1 MALQRQF
8 DFFDKVEVKDPEN
21 PTKPPEV
28 FQSIESN
35 VATSGRGH
43 MVVADRFGLVH
54 IIDKGLRDESFLAYD
69 SGRVS
74 HMKQLKQRNILVTVG
89 EEDAA
94 QVIKIWDL
102 DKPDRN
108 MSGPMLQRSIRV
120 NQTGNIFPV
129 SAFAVLEN
137 LSQIAVGLA
146 NGTVVLIN
154 GDLMRERTT
163 SQKIVHQND
172 EPITG
177 LGFKEQQ
184 RGALLYI
191 ATTSKVLLYN
201 TVIKNIQTLDDHGG
215 GLGCA
220 VMNESTQEL
229 AIARD
234 EAIFFYGPD
243 GRGPAYAYDGPKT
256 FISFYKSYLVLVS
269 PPNISISASRT
280 FGINS
285 VAVSA
290 NDTTRLTIIDTAN
303 KFTAYQATFSQGI
316 RSVICEWG
324 SIYVVENGGRVYR
337 LDELDT
343 SVKLDVLFKKNMY
356 LLAINLA
363 HNQKY
368 DNASISEIIKK
379 YGDHLYNKGDYD
391 GAMAQYV
398 RTIGRLEPSYVIRK
412 FLDAQRIYNLTSY
425 LQELHSSGLANKDHT
440 TLLLNCYTKLKD
452 VKRLDEFL
460 KTDRDL
466 KFDIHTAIQ
475 VCRQAGYYEHAAYL
489 ADKFDVHE
497 LYLSVQ
503 IDDVKQYDHALAYMR
518 RLGTMD
524 ADKNLQKYGKVLLTH
539 LPEKTTQLLV
549 DLCSGTLARTSAT
562 SPTPAPGRDSPAP
575 HNPANG
581 QHAAFNMLPFAMG
594 GTGGATPPV
603 SSAAASPSVPSHSTF
618 PSKGRGGYP
627 HEPAKYAPPSPRT
640 FMSLFVDLPSYL
652 IIFLEKV
659 SANRWPTSMGA
670 GTLSPQ
676 STAVSS
682 AGTSLKSPTNGVAPT
697 RPGSIGGPGNNP
709 YSQKKTLA
717 SLDYSDKASTSGS
730 NRLGALSE
738 QDVEERS
745 AIWNTLLELY
755 LADSPMNPSDQ
766 SGKGSTMQV
775 AEMNRKM
782 KERNIKKEKCLKL
795 LNATE
800 VQYDTNHALV
810 LCHMAGFD
818 EGIVFLYER
827 MKMYTDILRLWIE
840 RDNTAKVIECLDK
853 YGPLEPS
860 LYPLT
865 LSYFSSSPG
874 RLTSA
879 TRDLLKVLDHIDQQ
893 DLLPPLQVV
902 QALSQTSVAT
912 IGMIKNY
919 IGRRIEVERKERLED
934 QKQIQS
940 YRQESERKR
949 REIEELKTSAR
960 VFQATK
966 CSACGGSLDL
976 PAVHFLCKHSYHQR
990 CLSDA
995 ADRECPKCMV
1005 EQRTVADIR
1014 RMQEANAEK
1023 HDLLRA
1029 ELEDADDGFEVIAKY
1044 FGNNTMA
1051 FARLID

>member
-8 DFFDKVEVKDPEN
+8 NFFDKVELKDPED
-21 PTKPPEV
+21 PTKSPEI

-43 MVVADRFGLVH
+43 MVVADRSGVVH
-54 IIDKGLRDESFLAYD
+54 IIDKNLKVESFLAYE
-69 SGRVS
+69 SGRIT
-74 HMKQLKQRNILVTVG
+74 HMKQLRQRNILVTVG
-89 EEDAA
+89 EEDNAV
-94 QVIKIWDL
+94 QVIKLWDL
-102 DKPDRN
+102 DKPDRVKT
-108 MSGPMLQRSIRV
+108 GPTLERSIRV
-120 NQTGNIFPV
+120 QQTKDTFPV
-129 SAFAVLEN
+129 SALAVLEN

-146 NGTVVLIN
+146 NGVVVLIN

-163 SQKIVHQND
+163 AQKIVHQND

-184 RGALLYI
+184 KGALLFI

-201 TVIKNIQTLDDHGG
+201 TFTKHTQTLDDQGG

-220 VMNESTQEL
+220 VMNEASQEL

-234 EAIFFYGPD
+234 EAIFFYGAD
-243 GRGPAYAYDGPKT
+243 GRGPAYAFDGPKT

-269 PPNISISASRT
+269 PPNITTAASRQ
-280 FGINS
+280 FGVNAS
-285 VAVSA
+285 AVSA
-290 NDTTRLTIIDTAN
+290 NDTTRLTIIDTLN

-324 SIYVVENGGRVYR
+324 SIHIVENGGKVYR
-337 LDELDT
+337 LDEMDT
-343 SVKLDVLFKKNMY
+343 SVKLDILFKKNMY

-368 DNASISEIIKK
+368 DNASISDIIKK
-379 YGDHLYNKGDYD
+379 YGDHLYTKGDYD
-391 GAMAQYV
+391 GAMGQYV

-425 LQELHSSGLANKDHT
+425 LQELHSSGLANADHT

-452 VKRLDEFL
+452 VKRLDEFI
-460 KTDRDL
+460 KTDSDL
-466 KFDIHTAIQ
+466 MFDLETAIQ
-475 VCRQAGYYEHAAYL
+475 VCRQAGYYEHAVYL
-489 ADKFDVHE
+489 AEKFEEHD
-497 LYLSVQ
+497 LYLTVQ
-503 IDDVKQYDHALAYMR
+503 IDDVKNYEKALAYMR
-518 RLGTMD
+518 RLGSKE

-549 DLCSGTLARTSAT
+549 DLCSGFLTKAGSP
-562 SPTPAPGRDSPAP
+562 SPTPGTVTPAGGQPGL
-575 HNPANG
+575 NN
-581 QHAAFNMLPFAMG
+581 LPFAMAG
-594 GTGGATPPV
+594 SPV
-603 SSAAASPSVPSHSTF
+603 TANLTANAISSPRVISQTVFQPK
-618 PSKGRGGYP
+618 SKGGQGDSV
-627 HEPAKYAPPSPRT
+627 KYSPPSPRT

-652 IIFLEKV
+652 ITFLEQV
-659 SANRWPTSMGA
+659 SANRWPSPSAQTNLTPAGA
-670 GTLSPQ
+670 
-676 STAVSS
+676 S
-682 AGTSLKSPTNGVAPT
+682 AKSPTNAGG
-697 RPGSIGGPGNNP
+697 RPNSIGSVNAVTG
-709 YSQKKTLA
+709 SKKAYDSTDRS
-717 SLDYSDKASTSGS
+717 SLGRSGLMSD
-730 NRLGALSE
+730 
-738 QDVEERS
+738 QDMEERK
-745 AIWNTLLELY
+745 AVWNTLFELY
-755 LADSPMNPSDQ
+755 LAHNNT
-766 SGKGSTMQV
+766 GKESMLG
-775 AEMNRKM
+775 AADLYKKM
-782 KERNIKKEKCLKL
+782 RDRNINKEKCLRL
-795 LNATE
+795 LNDTE
-800 VQYDTNHALV
+800 ISYDMNHALV
-810 LCHMAGFD
+810 LCHLAEFD

-827 MKMYTDILRLWIE
+827 MKMYTDILRLWIG
-840 RDNTAKVIECLDK
+840 RDDTTKVIECLRK

-879 TRDLLKVLDHIDQQ
+879 TPELLKVLDHIDQQ

-919 IGRRIEVERKERLED
+919 IGRRIEAEKKERAED

-940 YRQESERKR
+940 YRQESENKR
-949 REIEELKTSAR
+949 REIEDLKTSAR
-960 VFQATK
+960 IFQVTK
-966 CSACGGSLDL
+966 CSSCGGSLDL
-976 PAVHFLCKHSYHQR
+976 PSVHFLCRHSFHQR
-990 CLSDA
+990 CLADS
-995 ADRECPKCMV
+995 ADRECPKCMI

-1023 HDLLRA
+1023 HDLFLS

-1051 FARLID
+1051 FAKLIDSSN

>member
-8 DFFDKVEVKDPEN
+8 NFFDRVEVKDPEDA
-21 PTKPPEV
+21 TKSPEV
-28 FQSIESN
+28 FKSIESN

-43 MVVADRFGLVH
+43 MVVADRSGLVY
-54 IIDKGLRDESFLAYD
+54 IIDKGLHGEGFLAYK
-69 SGRVS
+69 SGRVT

-89 EEDAA
+89 EEENAE
-94 QVIKIWDL
+94 QVIKLWDL

-108 MSGPMLQRSIRV
+108 KPGPTLERSIRV
-120 NQTGNIFPV
+120 NQTGNAFPV
-129 SAFAVLEN
+129 SVLAVLEN
-137 LSQIAVGLA
+137 MSQIAVGLA
-146 NGTVVLIN
+146 NGTVVLIS

-177 LGFKEQQ
+177 LGFKEQSK
-184 RGALLYI
+184 GALLYI
-191 ATTSKVLLYN
+191 ATTAKVLLYN
-201 TVIKNIQTLDDHGG
+201 TFTRHTQTLDEHGG

-234 EAIFFYGPD
+234 EAIFFYSPD

-269 PPNISISASRT
+269 PPNIPAAASRA
-280 FGINS
+280 FG
-285 VAVSA
+285 VHAAAVSA
-290 NDTTRLTIIDTAN
+290 NDTTKLTIIDTAN
-303 KFTAYQATFSQGI
+303 KFTAYQATFMQGI

-324 SIYVVENGGRVYR
+324 SIYIVENGGKVYR
-337 LDELDT
+337 LDEMDT

-379 YGDHLYNKGDYD
+379 YGDHLYDKGDYD

-425 LQELHSSGLANKDHT
+425 LQELHSGGLANKDHT

-452 VKRLDEFL
+452 VKRLDEFI
-460 KTDRDL
+460 KTDNDL
-466 KFDIHTAIQ
+466 NFDLETAIQ
-475 VCRQAGYYEHAAYL
+475 VCRQAGYYEHAVYL
-489 ADKFDVHE
+489 AERFEEHD
-497 LYLSVQ
+497 LYLTVQ
-503 IDDVKQYDHALAYMR
+503 IDDLKQYDRALGYMR
-518 RLGTMD
+518 RLGPLE
-524 ADKNLQKYGKVLLTH
+524 ADKNLQKYGKVLLAH
-539 LPEKTTQLLV
+539 LPEQTTQVLV
-549 DLCSGTLARTSAT
+549 DLCSGTLATKSTSAT
-562 SPTPAPGRDSPAP
+562 TPGTVSPVA
-575 HNPANG
+575 NPLYG
-581 QHAAFNMLPFAMG
+581 THAAFGMIPLALSGNG
-594 GTGGATPPV
+594 GSSTPPIS
-603 SSAAASPSVPSHSTF
+603 SSAAASPGPGGQAAF
-618 PSKGRGGYP
+618 PSKVRVSQYSEVP
-627 HEPAKYAPPSPRT
+627 KYAPPSPRI
-640 FMSLFVDLPSYL
+640 FMSLFVDLPSHL
-652 IIFLEKV
+652 ITFLEKV
-659 SANRWPTSMGA
+659 SENRWPSQSVA
-670 GTLSPQ
+670 Q
-676 STAVSS
+676 STQSGA
-682 AGTSLKSPTNGVAPT
+682 SLKSPLVPSA
-697 RPGSIGGPGNNP
+697 RPGSIGSAGNVPLNGKRATG
-709 YSQKKTLA
+709 SVEMNER
-717 SLDYSDKASTSGS
+717 ASTSS
-730 NRLGALSE
+730 ANRHGTAE
-738 QDVEERS
+738 RDMEERK

-755 LADSPMNPSDQ
+755 LADPPLNPSDQ
-766 SGKGSTMQV
+766 GSKSSTMQV

-782 KERNIKKEKCLKL
+782 KERNIRKEKCIKL
-795 LNATE
+795 LNDTE
-800 VQYDTNHALV
+800 IPYDTNHALV

-818 EGIVFLYER
+818 DGIVFLYER

-840 RDNTAKVIECLDK
+840 RDNTTKVIECLRK
-853 YGPLEPS
+853 YG
-860 LYPLT
+860 
-865 LSYFSSSPG
+865 
-874 RLTSA
+874 RLASA
-879 TRDLLKVLDHIDQQ
+879 TPELLEVLNHIDQQ

-919 IGRRIEVERKERLED
+919 IGRRIEAERKERQED
-934 QKQIQS
+934 QRQIKS
-940 YRQESERKR
+940 YRQESEKKR

-990 CLSDA
+990 CLSDV

-1023 HDLLRA
+1023 HDLFLS
-1029 ELEDADDGFEVIAKY
+1029 ELEDADDGFAVIAKY

-1051 FARLID
+1051 FARLIDSSS

>member
-8 DFFDKVEVKDPEN
+8 NFFEKVEIKDPED
-21 PTKPPEV
+21 PTKSPEI
-28 FQSIESN
+28 FKSIESN

-43 MVVADRFGLVH
+43 MVVADRSGLVH
-54 IIDKGLRDESFLAYD
+54 ILDKNMQVESFLAYD
-69 SGRVS
+69 SGRVT

-89 EEDAA
+89 EEDNAV
-94 QVIKIWDL
+94 QVIKLWDL

-108 MSGPMLQRSIRV
+108 KPGPTLERSIRV
-120 NQTGNIFPV
+120 NQAGNAFPV
-129 SAFAVLEN
+129 SALAVLEN

-163 SQKIVHQND
+163 AQKIVHQND

-191 ATTSKVLLYN
+191 ATTAKVLLYN
-201 TVIKNIQTLDDHGG
+201 TFTKATQTLDDQGG

-220 VMNESTQEL
+220 VMNDNTQEL

-234 EAIFFYGPD
+234 EAIYFYGPD
-243 GRGPAYAYDGPKT
+243 GRGPAYGLDGPKT
-256 FISFYKSYLVLVS
+256 FISFYKSYLVLVH
-269 PPNISISASRT
+269 PPNIPTAASRT
-280 FGINS
+280 FGVHS
-285 VAVSA
+285 AAVSA

-324 SIYVVENGGRVYR
+324 CIYIIENGGKVYS
-337 LDELDT
+337 LEEMDT
-343 SVKLDVLFKKNMY
+343 SVKLDILFKKNMF

-363 HNQKY
+363 HSQKY
-368 DNASISEIIKK
+368 DNASISDIIKK

-391 GAMAQYV
+391 GAMGQYV

-425 LQELHSSGLANKDHT
+425 LQELHSSGLANADHT

-452 VKRLDEFL
+452 VKRLDEFI
-460 KTDRDL
+460 KTDSDL
-466 KFDIHTAIQ
+466 TFDLETAIQ
-475 VCRQAGYYEHAAYL
+475 VCRQAGYYEHAVYL
-489 ADKFDVHE
+489 AEKFEEHD
-497 LYLSVQ
+497 LYLTVQ

-518 RLGTMD
+518 RLGPVE
-524 ADKNLQKYGKVLLTH
+524 ADKNLQKYGKVLLAH

-549 DLCSGTLARTSAT
+549 DLCSGSLAKLG
-562 SPTPAPGRDSPAP
+562 SPLHTPGNVSPVPGHVGGAP
-575 HNPANG
+575 HQG
-581 QHAAFNMLPFAMG
+581 YGMLPFAMAG
-594 GTGGATPPV
+594 NTSASSPTP
-603 SSAAASPSVPSHSTF
+603 SAVASPMIGSHATTS
-618 PSKGRGGYP
+618 PKSKGG
-627 HEPAKYAPPSPRT
+627 HHQESAKYAPPSPRT
-640 FMSLFVDLPSYL
+640 FMSLFVDHPSYL
-652 IIFLEKV
+652 ITFLEKV
-659 SANRWPTSMGA
+659 SANRWPSPTSSS
-670 GTLSPQ
+670 TLQ
-676 STAVSS
+676 TTGTAV
-682 AGTSLKSPTNGVAPT
+682 KSPTGGAASGA
-697 RPGSIGGPGNNP
+697 RPNSIRSGGSNAFG
-709 YSQKKTLA
+709 KKTADLG
-717 SLDYSDKASTSGS
+717 DRASTSGAS
-730 NRLGALSE
+730 KSGTSAAE
-738 QDVEERS
+738 QDMEERK
-745 AIWNTLLELY
+745 AVWNTLLELY
-755 LADSPMNPSDQ
+755 LADPPMTPSDG
-766 SGKGSTMQV
+766 SGNKGSTMQV
-775 AEMNRKM
+775 AEINRKM
-782 KERNIKKEKCLKL
+782 KEKIIKKEKCLKL
-795 LNATE
+795 LNDTE
-800 VQYDTNHALV
+800 IPYDTNHALV

-827 MKMYTDILRLWIE
+827 MKMYTDILRLWIG
-840 RDNTAKVIECLDK
+840 RDDTTKVIECLRK

-879 TRDLLKVLDHIDQQ
+879 TPELLKVLDHIDQQ

-919 IGRRIEVERKERLED
+919 IGRRIESERKERLED

-940 YRQESERKR
+940 YRQESEKKR

-960 VFQATK
+960 IFQVTK

-976 PAVHFLCKHSYHQR
+976 PSVHFLCRHSYHQR

-1023 HDLLRA
+1023 HDLFMS

-1051 FARLID
+1051 FAKLIDSSS